1 MEEDESMSI
10 PKIIH
15 YCWFGGKEI
24 PQDLKNYMD
33 SWKTYLPD
41 YRIME
46 WNETNVDLEANE
58 FIKAAYEEKRFAFV
72 SDYARLLALYQYGG
86 IYFDV
91 DIEVKKS
98 FDGALLE
105 KDGLFCFESDEKV
118 MTAFMGAKKESP
130 LMKEFLDSYEN
141 RKFDKEHL
149 VPNTDLFTEILKERG
164 LQLNGKGQSLGTI
177 EVFPSTFFSA
187 FNLKDFSYDI
197 TEHTYTVHHFYGSW
211 CPPSERLFF
220 GFRKKLRS
228 IFGQQ
233 AYEKLKKI
241 KKKIIG

>member
-1 MEEDESMSI
+1 MKTGENKQTENNNRRAGILMPVSSLPSAFGIGTLGQGAYTFVDWLYAAGM
-10 PKIIH
+10 KIWQVLPLVPTG
-15 YCWFGGKEI
+15 YGDSPYQSFAS
-24 PQDLKNYMD
+24 DALNY
-33 SWKTYLPD
+33 Y
-41 YRIME
+41 
-46 WNETNVDLEANE
+46 
-58 FIKAAYEEKRFAFV
+58 FIDF
-72 SDYARLLALYQYGG
+72 
-86 IYFDV
+86 
-91 DIEVKKS
+91 
-98 FDGALLE
+98 ALLE

-118 MTAFMGAKKESP
+118 MTAFMGAAKESP
-130 LMKEFLDSYEN
+130 LMKEFLDSYES

-197 TEHTYTVHHFYGSW
+197 TENTYTVHHFYGSW
-211 CPPSERLFF
+211 CPPSDRLFF